1 MPHRFIFCCVHYTGF
16 GKMPT
21 GDALEEIPRVGGT
34 TATAAGDATSKPN
47 SLIGGT
53 KATSKVPA
61 GVSVAAKLANLLP
74 SANAELAPC
83 SDGVYVGDGLP
94 PVPAK
99 LAAKIRKG
107 EFVEMGELLP
117 EFWSSHREEDTEGKH
132 EAKVRRSRK
141 VTDIFT
147 WLQCFGSYVSVRA
160 QYTPSLIPELMA
172 YMAAIVRVSQDYA
185 GLAWVRYDAAYR
197 RQAALTGNTHWSTI
211 NSTLYTICFTG
222 RATATPR
229 CELCFATTHST
240 SECAQQGDPD
250 PGIQDRLKAIEMA
263 VLAMTSKSPAI
274 PGATPKPP
282 NIASGKISSEPC
294 RKWNSN
300 SCTYPRCRYNHV
312 CSSCGGSHPVIR
324 CSTRQH
330 SSGQGMYP
338 ETAAS
343 SRHFSTGAKPY

>member
-1 MPHRFIFCCVHYTGF
+1 
-16 GKMPT
+16 MPT

-34 TATAAGDATSKPN
+34 TATAAGDATPKLS
-47 SLIGGT
+47 SLVGGT
-53 KATSKVPA
+53 KAMSKVPA

-74 SANAELAPC
+74 SANAELAPV
-83 SDGVYVGDGLP
+83 SEGVYVGDGLP

-107 EFVEMGELLP
+107 EFVEMRELLP
-117 EFWSSHREEDTEGKH
+117 EFWSSHREEDMEGKQ
-132 EAKVRRSRK
+132 EIKIRRSRK

-147 WLQCFGSYVSVRA
+147 WLQCFGSYVSVRT
-160 QYTPSLIPELMA
+160 QHTPSLIPELMA

-222 RATATPR
+222 RAMATPR

-250 PGIQDRLKAIEMA
+250 PGIQDHLKAIEMA
-263 VLAMTSKSPAI
+263 VLAMTSESQATLGTNPKLLIRQDVQRAMPEVEQQQLHLSTVPIQPCVQQLWGKPSGNSLFHSPTLFRPGCVPRDSSVKQTLFDRGEAILNTKDKSLE
-274 PGATPKPP
+274 GQ
-282 NIASGKISSEPC
+282 
-294 RKWNSN
+294 RKTMS
-300 SCTYPRCRYNHV
+300 
-312 CSSCGGSHPVIR
+312 I
-324 CSTRQH
+324 
-330 SSGQGMYP
+330 
-338 ETAAS
+338 
-343 SRHFSTGAKPY
+343 